1 MKRYILFYGQMYY
14 PTGGWYDK
22 AGDFD
27 TIEDARSEAFSSLC
41 DWYHIVDTNTWTI
54 VDSDSRLCD

>member
-1 MKRYILFYGQMYY
+1 MYY